1 MQTTDNASLPPGPF
15 TRRQAE
21 AMAARYLNVTV
32 EDDQGPIFVW
42 SSATAVA
49 C

>member
-1 MQTTDNASLPPGPF
+1 MQTTDNTSLPPGPF
-15 TRRQAE
+15 TRAQAE

>member
-15 TRRQAE
+15 PRRQAE

>member
-1 MQTTDNASLPPGPF
+1 MQNTDNASLPAGPF
-15 TRRQAE
+15 TRTLAE